1 MCSVN
6 LYYAAISLFLF
17 IFLFGVIL
25 AYYNLEVLT
34 GFLLVTEFTAF
45 FIIIIFLLSM
55 NFEVLNKNR
64 FFSFI
69 VLLYFFCIFFIFLLY
84 FEFKIEM
91 IIMNHLVIP

>member
-69 VLLYFFCIFFIFLLY
+69 FLLYFFCIFFIFLLY
-84 FEFKIEM
+84 FEFKIDTLNFLNG
-91 IIMNHLVIP
+91 INY